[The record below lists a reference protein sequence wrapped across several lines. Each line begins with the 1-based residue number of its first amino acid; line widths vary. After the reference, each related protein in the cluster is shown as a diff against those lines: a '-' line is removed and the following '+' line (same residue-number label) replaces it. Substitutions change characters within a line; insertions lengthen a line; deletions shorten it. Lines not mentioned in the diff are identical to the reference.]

1 MPTPGRYRHEMRP
14 LQLDLILVGRS
25 RAVRLTMSVTLEA
38 KEQRIGPVGS
48 QLSENVLKTAPYAEM
63 AATRS
68 SEQGLN
74 GVTHAWS
81 RGSLGLTTAG
91 TGVVC
96 SSGQPAV
103 VGTSRSTTRN
113 ATYNTASPS
122 SHVRCEYIVAS
133 PVMRCSSTRRARQ
146 ASSAVSAMR

>member
-81 RGSLGLTTAG
+81 GGFTWPDGGGDGSGLFVGSTGGRGHVSI
-91 TGVVC
+91 
-96 SSGQPAV
+96 
-103 VGTSRSTTRN
+103 N
-113 ATYNTASPS
+113 AA
-122 SHVRCEYIVAS
+122 
-133 PVMRCSSTRRARQ
+133 
-146 ASSAVSAMR
+146 

>member
-1 MPTPGRYRHEMRP
+1 MPTPAATVMKMRP

-48 QLSENVLKTAPYAEM
+48 QFSENLLKTAPYDRV

-74 GVTHAWS
+74 GVTHTWS
-81 RGSLGLTTAG
+81 RGFTWPAGGGDGSGLFVG
-91 TGVVC
+91 STG
-96 SSGQPAV
+96 GR
-103 VGTSRSTTRN
+103 G
-113 ATYNTASPS
+113 
-122 SHVRCEYIVAS
+122 HVSINDA
-133 PVMRCSSTRRARQ
+133 
-146 ASSAVSAMR
+146 